1 VESAKPGAGASA
13 LAIVEQMIPVL
24 NQTLQ
29 AGSVTAR
36 NIGPVPPTSL
46 PGATKLF

>member
-1 VESAKPGAGASA
+1 VEWAERGAGTSA

-29 AGSVTAR
+29 AGNATAR

-46 PGATKLF
+46 PGTTKLF